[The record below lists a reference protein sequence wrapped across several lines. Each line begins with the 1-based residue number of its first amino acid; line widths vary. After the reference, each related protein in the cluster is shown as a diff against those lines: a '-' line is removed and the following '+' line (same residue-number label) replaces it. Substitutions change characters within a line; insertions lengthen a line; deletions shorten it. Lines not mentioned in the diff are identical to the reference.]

1 MSDEPTGHI
10 LVIDDDPSLLDMLA
24 MSLEDEGFEV
34 STAADGEE
42 GLEAIREGEADLA
55 VCDINMPKLDGF
67 SLCREVREEGNQIPI
82 IMLTSRDN
90 EVDEALGLEMGA
102 DDYVAKPFNNRILFA
117 RIRTLLR
124 REELADQEDEE
135 TSVET
140 IEAGDLVL
148 TPERLEVEYQ
158 GGSLD
163 VTVTEFRLL
172 EGLVR
177 RPGIVYS
184 RDQLLDK
191 MRGDETIVADRLVD
205 TYVRRL
211 RRKFEEVDPEFDR
224 IETVVGAGYKWKE

>member
-140 IEAGDLVL
+140 IEVGDLVL

-158 GGSLD
+158 GESLD

>member
-1 MSDEPTGHI
+1 MTDESTGHI
-10 LVIDDDPSLLDMLA
+10 LVVDDDPSLLDMLA

-34 STAADGEE
+34 STAADAEE
-42 GLEAIREGEADLA
+42 GLEAILEGDADLA
-55 VCDINMPKLDGF
+55 VCDINMPKIDGF
-67 SLCREVREEGNQIPI
+67 SLCREVRDEGNQIPI

-90 EVDEALGLEMGA
+90 EVDEALGLDMGA
-102 DDYVAKPFNNRILFA
+102 DDYVAKPFNNRILVA

-124 REELADQEDEE
+124 REELADQDDE

-140 IEAGDLVL
+140 IEVGDLVL
-148 TPERLEVEYQ
+148 TPERLEVAYQ
-158 GGSLD
+158 GEPID

-211 RRKFEEVDPEFDR
+211 RRKFEEVDPEYDR